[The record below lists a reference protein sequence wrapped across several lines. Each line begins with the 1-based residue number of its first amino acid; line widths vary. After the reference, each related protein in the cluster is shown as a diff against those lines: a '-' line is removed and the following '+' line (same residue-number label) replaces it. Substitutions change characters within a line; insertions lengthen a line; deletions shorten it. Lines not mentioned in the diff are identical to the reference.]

1 MKEVAFLKMMV
12 QKVKA
17 RRILEIGTFDGTSA
31 IAMAECL
38 PADGELITCE
48 INAGVAG
55 VARRRARRH
64 PDGHKIDVRIGP
76 ALETLQQLTGLFDLI
91 FIDADTRNYVH
102 YYHHAKALLSPT
114 GVLLIDNMRASA
126 MVLTVP
132 VADASAAAI
141 QEVTGEVA
149 SDANLDAVLMN
160 VRDGVMVITRR
171 EKTGSSEGQK
181 R

>member
-1 MKEVAFLKMMV
+1 MKEAAFLKMMV

-17 RRILEIGTFDGTSA
+17 RRVLEIGTFDGTSA
-31 IAMAECL
+31 LAMAECL
-38 PADGELITCE
+38 PDNGELITCE

-64 PDGHKIDVRIGP
+64 PHGHKVDVRIGP
-76 ALETLQQLTGLFDLI
+76 GLETLQQLAGPFDLI

-132 VADASAAAI
+132 VADVSAAAI
-141 QEVTGEVA
+141 QELAREVA
-149 SDANLDAVLMN
+149 SDASLDAVLMP
-160 VRDGVMVITRR
+160 VRDGVMVITQR
-171 EKTGSSEGQK
+171 EITASSGGENK
-181 R
+181 